1 MASDHVVYRERT
13 PWATWVTVVV
23 WGAFVAGAYPILAGL
38 NMDLP
43 FERRFV
49 MAACLIMVAAVVQL
63 FFGGTTVLVETGAVR
78 VHLGLVPLVSK
89 RIAYERIRG
98 LESVRYHPIKEFGGW
113 GIRFARNKQAWTARG
128 DEAVVL
134 QLADGR
140 ELYIGSDHPQRLED
154 RIRMVAGDHLASSVP
169 RA

>member
-1 MASDHVVYRERT
+1 MVSDHVVYRERT

-23 WGAFVAGAYPILAGL
+23 WGAFVAGAYPILLGS

-49 MAACLIMVAAVVQL
+49 LAACIISIAAVVHV
-63 FFGGTTVLVETGAVR
+63 FFGGTTVLVETRAVR
-78 VHLGLVPLVSK
+78 VHLGRLPVVSK
-89 RIAYERIRG
+89 RILYEDILG

-113 GIRFARNKQAWTARG
+113 GVRFGRNKQAWTARG
-128 DEAVVL
+128 DQAVVL
-134 QLADGR
+134 RLAGGR
-140 ELYIGSDHPQRLED
+140 ELYIGSDHPRRLED
-154 RIRMVAGDHLASSVP
+154 RIRMAAGDHLASSAP